1 MASLQVNIA
10 GRSYRMACEDG
21 QEDHLRSL
29 AEAFDQRI
37 DGLRGELGEIGDQR
51 LMVVA
56 ALMLSDELFEANR
69 RVRQLEEDHGARI
82 ITLHGEI
89 ADAKE
94 ANAGATLRAQA
105 TQAAIIAALN
115 SAAERIEKVTKSLN
129 SNLTTGV
136 PMG

>member
-1 MASLQVNIA
+1 MASLQVTIG

-21 QEDHLRSL
+21 QEDHLRQL
-29 AEAFDQRI
+29 AEDFDRRI
-37 DGLRGELGEIGDQR
+37 ESLRGDLGEIGDQR

-56 ALMLSDELFEANR
+56 AIMLADELSEANR
-69 RVRQLEEDHGARI
+69 RIHQLEEDHGARMI
-82 ITLHGEI
+82 SLHGEI
-89 ADAKE
+89 AEAKE